1 MKEELDCRICE
12 HYEVVYEEYPSNDE
26 PVLAYSFHKCSIL
39 NKIYF
44 SVSELREAY
53 NICTQKSIKI
63 GYGIPSEILKEIQL
77 INLSFR
83 QISGEKENLIK
94 ITPEQS
100 SFISAPCYSSV
111 DFTNKV
117 GALASLL
124 DMNIG
129 ILRKVVTKYE
139 EDWKGIKLLEIL
151 LMEKGKYSDD
161 LKTAITTLKNIVK
174 LRNKIAPYHPP
185 SEREASEIL
194 KGFGISLAA
203 SSPTEWQKNAD
214 ILLKKFLHSLQ
225 KLREVLSS
233 LALEI

>member
-12 HYEVVYEEYPSNDE
+12 HYEVVYEEYPSSDE
-26 PVLAYSFHKCSIL
+26 PILVYSFHKCSIL

-44 SVSELREAY
+44 SLSELREAY

-63 GYGIPSEILKEIQL
+63 GYGIPGEILKEIQL

-83 QISGEKENLIK
+83 QISGKKENLLK

-100 SFISAPCYSSV
+100 SFISAPCYSLV
-111 DFTNKV
+111 DFTSKV

-124 DMNIG
+124 EMNIE
-129 ILRKVVTKYE
+129 ILREVVSKYE
-139 EDWKGIKLLEIL
+139 DDWKGIKLLETL

-161 LKTAITTLKNIVK
+161 LKTAITTLRDIVT
-174 LRNKIAPYHPP
+174 LRNKIAPYHLP

-194 KGFGISLAA
+194 KRFGISLSA
-203 SSPTEWQKNAD
+203 SSPTEWQKKGD
-214 ILLKKFLHSLQ
+214 ILLKKFLYSLQ
-225 KLREVLSS
+225 KLREILSS
-233 LALEI
+233 IALEV